1 MAVTRT
7 ARLTGAGLCAALA
20 FLVACTVT
28 AVIAPRSRFAG
39 PAFTVTG
46 LITLALRLPGLWIA
60 DADALVTTLLTLAL
74 ATGLVLTAIVGR
86 GPDGPDGAGVPRPRA
101 GQENVEIVAVP
112 RDADVKASRYC
123 PAGGW
128 SSGHSPGWD
137 GADGW
142 HGTTSARPR
151 TPKR

>member
-20 FLVACTVT
+20 FLVVVRPLRDLAVLGPTAEPLRQWLGEGGSPGRGVAATSLVDPLLLVACTVT

-39 PAFTVTG
+39 PAFTG

-74 ATGLVLTAIVGR
+74 ATGLVLTAIAGR
-86 GPDGPDGAGVPRPRA
+86 GPDGTGAPRPGPGRRTWRSSRFRA
-101 GQENVEIVAVP
+101 
-112 RDADVKASRYC
+112 
-123 PAGGW
+123 
-128 SSGHSPGWD
+128 
-137 GADGW
+137 
-142 HGTTSARPR
+142 
-151 TPKR
+151 TPM